1 MINLDEH
8 IIEFDGKKYIPYE
21 IAIKAY
27 AEREEYEKNQAK
39 FDAAM
44 KLIETSVQ
52 DLSQAL
58 NINKI
63 GGEE

>member
-1 MINLDEH
+1 MVNLEDH
-8 IIEFDGKKYIPYE
+8 IVVIEGKKYVPYE
-21 IAIKAY
+21 LAVEAY
-27 AEREEYEKNQAK
+27 TQKHEYEENQAK

-58 NINKI
+58 NISKLT
-63 GGEE
+63 GEE